1 MASKTLLPESRSYAK
16 EAADAL
22 HRHGLYA
29 GFQDGIKRETDSV
42 ELIEIRNTAPIDVQF
57 KPSLVGHWS
66 LHLSWTIRRVPRG
79 DPILWR
85 SSFGLKVRGTSFA
98 PDEGAVCLVR
108 YDVDNDRPGPGLDS
122 LGAHLNILQPAPLHD
137 HIHFPVLAG
146 PEREWTVSEVIDVF
160 LASEFVGELRE
171 LLANDTH

>member
-1 MASKTLLPESRSYAK
+1 MASKTLLPESRDYVK
-16 EAADAL
+16 EADKAL

-29 GFQDGIKRETDSV
+29 GFRDRIKRETDGV
-42 ELIEIRNTAPIDVQF
+42 ELIALSNTAPIDVRF
-57 KPSLVGHWS
+57 KPSLIGHWS

-79 DPILWR
+79 NPILWR

-98 PDEGAVCLVR
+98 PAERMACLVR

-137 HIHFPVLAG
+137 HVHFPVLAG
-146 PEREWTVSEVIDVF
+146 PDRRWTVSEVIDVF

-171 LLANDTH
+171 LLSG